1 MEDDKTVIK
10 NIIIFFILIGIIV
23 IALLIGASFV

>member
-1 MEDDKTVIK
+1 MENDKTVIK

>member
-10 NIIIFFILIGIIV
+10 NIIIFFILIGVIV

>member
-10 NIIIFFILIGIIV
+10 NIAIFFVLIGIIV
-23 IALLIGASFV
+23 VVLLIGASFV